1 MNTSKNK
8 KISYVLIVLGVAIVA
23 GLGSLFVNLGMD
35 WFSSLQIPSQF
46 PPNFIIP
53 IIWSVI
59 YIIFVI
65 VLCNWVSKQGGLPFL
80 IKLLLIFNGIFNI
93 LWCLFFFTLN
103 QTFGG
108 LISIIILLILAYS
121 LVINIFKYN
130 KVYGYFTLLYPIW
143 VSIATGL
150 NLALWILN

>member
-1 MNTSKNK
+1 MNTSRNK
-8 KISYVLIVLGVAIVA
+8 IISYILIILGIAIVA

-35 WFSSLQIPSQF
+35 WFSTLQTPSQF
-46 PPNFIIP
+46 PPNYIIP
-53 IIWSVI
+53 IVWSTI
-59 YIIFVI
+59 YIIFAI
-65 VLCNWVSKQGGLPFL
+65 VLCLWVSKKGGLPNL
-80 IKLLLIFNGIFNI
+80 IKLLLILNGIFNI
-93 LWCLFFFTLN
+93 LWCLLFFTLN

-108 LISIIILLILAYS
+108 LVSIIILLLLAYI

-130 KVYGYFTLLYPIW
+130 RIYGFFTLLYPIW